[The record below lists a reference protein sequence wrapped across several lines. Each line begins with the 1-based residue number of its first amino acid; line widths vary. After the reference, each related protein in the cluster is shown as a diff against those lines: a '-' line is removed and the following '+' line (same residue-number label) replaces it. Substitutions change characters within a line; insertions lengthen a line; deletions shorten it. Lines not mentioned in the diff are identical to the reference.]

1 MVPLPW
7 LIAFQELKVIGS
19 SGLWKCV
26 GCISLSPDTCRKNW
40 LKGERFTLTCC
51 FRNANPELTRF
62 MTYWSV
68 WQQSLGMRGCGS
80 LELGVREIGRAW
92 DLSII
97 CKGMPSVTYFFQASS
112 VLRFAS
118 SPDVFTWWLSM
129 NPLIKSMLSWA
140 SLPQK
145 SH

>member
-1 MVPLPW
+1 
-7 LIAFQELKVIGS
+7 
-19 SGLWKCV
+19 
-26 GCISLSPDTCRKNW
+26 
-40 LKGERFTLTCC
+40 
-51 FRNANPELTRF
+51 
-62 MTYWSV
+62 
-68 WQQSLGMRGCGS
+68 
-80 LELGVREIGRAW
+80 
-92 DLSII
+92 
-97 CKGMPSVTYFFQASS
+97 MPSVTYFFQASS